1 MFDAYHP
8 ETTNLKNIT
17 NGMREKAKK
26 QADRVVVIMDN
37 TSVTPT
43 QLQQY
48 MSDNPNFVG
57 SSLKEVIAIKGGQ
70 ITNIYIK

>member
-1 MFDAYHP
+1 
-8 ETTNLKNIT
+8 
-17 NGMREKAKK
+17 MREEAKK